1 MSYNTLNY
9 EQQGGD
15 VWVVGGDLN
24 VVSGGDLDIKTG
36 GKLKANGTQAAAIAD
51 SVGGGDHGDK
61 INAILAALRGVGI
74 IAL

>member
-1 MSYNTLNY
+1 MSYNVVNY

-15 VWVVGGDLN
+15 TWVVGG
-24 VVSGGDLDIKTG
+24 SLDIKTG
-36 GKLKANGTQAAAIAD
+36 GKLKANGTQASAIANA
-51 SVGGGDHGDK
+51 VGGDEVAK

>member
-36 GKLKANGTQAAAIAD
+36 GKIKANGTQASAIAD
-51 SVGGGDHGDK
+51 AVGGDEVAK

>member
-1 MSYNTLNY
+1 MSYNALNY

-15 VWVVGGDLN
+15 TWVVAG
-24 VVSGGDLDIKTG
+24 SLDIKSG
-36 GKLKANGTQAAAIAD
+36 GKLKANGTQAAAIANA
-51 SVGGGDHGDK
+51 VGGDEVAK

>member
-36 GKLKANGTQAAAIAD
+36 GKIKANGTQAAAIANA
-51 SVGGGDHGDK
+51 VGGDEVAK

>member
-1 MSYNTLNY
+1 MSYNVVNY

-15 VWVVGGDLN
+15 TWVVGG
-24 VVSGGDLDIKTG
+24 SLDIKTG
-36 GKLKANGTQAAAIAD
+36 GKLKANGTQAAAIANA
-51 SVGGGDHGDK
+51 VGGDEVAK

>member
-24 VVSGGDLDIKTG
+24 IATG
-36 GKLKANGTQAAAIAD
+36 GKLKANGTQAAAIANA
-51 SVGGGDHGDK
+51 VGGDEVAK

>member
-1 MSYNTLNY
+1 MSYNALNY

-15 VWVVGGDLN
+15 VWVVGGDL
-24 VVSGGDLDIKTG
+24 DMKTG
-36 GKLKANGTQAAAIAD
+36 SKLKANGTQAAAIAD
-51 SVGGGDHGDK
+51 AVGGDEVAK